1 MYIYEPCLFLCDLN
15 VNNLPNSLTF
25 KKKFIHLRKI
35 FFNYIMKKQKSCLVA
50 LAMLAS
56 ASAFADNAESLVFY
70 GVQGKADNAVEL
82 TNFRKITFGENGF
95 NVLSQDG
102 STLQLNY
109 GDVRS
114 IKFKDLVNGIQ
125 SVTNGNASEMML
137 HFDGQYVWADGAN
150 GQQGAVYGING
161 QQLLGARLNGTRIS
175 VESLPKGVY
184 VFKAGGKSIK
194 FAK

>member
-1 MYIYEPCLFLCDLN
+1 
-15 VNNLPNSLTF
+15 
-25 KKKFIHLRKI
+25 
-35 FFNYIMKKQKSCLVA
+35 MKKQKSFLIA
-50 LAMLAS
+50 LAVLAS
-56 ASAFADNAESLVFY
+56 ASAFADNVESLVFY
-70 GVQGKADNAVEL
+70 GVEGKTDNTVGLANL
-82 TNFRKITFGENGF
+82 KKITFGENGF

-102 STLQLNY
+102 TTLQLNY
-109 GDVRS
+109 GDVKS

-125 SVTNGNASEMML
+125 TVTNGNASEMML

-150 GQQGAVYGING
+150 GQQGAVYSING
-161 QQLLGARLNGTRIS
+161 QQMIGARLDGSRIS

>member
-1 MYIYEPCLFLCDLN
+1 
-15 VNNLPNSLTF
+15 
-25 KKKFIHLRKI
+25 
-35 FFNYIMKKQKSCLVA
+35 MKKQKSCLVA

-70 GVQGKADNAVEL
+70 GAQGKADNTIEL
-82 TNFRKITFGENGF
+82 TNFRKITFGESGF
-95 NVLSQDG
+95 NVFKKDDTKL
-102 STLQLNY
+102 TLGY
-109 GDVRS
+109 GDVKS
-114 IKFKDLVNGIQ
+114 IKLKDLVNGIQ
-125 SVTNGNASEMML
+125 TVANGESEMTL

-150 GQQGAVYGING
+150 GRQGAVYGING

>member
-1 MYIYEPCLFLCDLN
+1 
-15 VNNLPNSLTF
+15 
-25 KKKFIHLRKI
+25 
-35 FFNYIMKKQKSCLVA
+35 
-50 LAMLAS
+50 MLAS

-109 GDVRS
+109 GDVKS

-125 SVTNGNASEMML
+125 SVTNGNASEMTL

-184 VFKAGGKSIK
+184 VFKVGGKSIK